1 MQKEMRILL
10 SYLLT
15 EMKNNEPE
23 LVDYVFV
30 YWLLELFEKEERKT
44 RMKMKDII
52 KNAQKENYELE
63 LKYTEK
69 NLKELGVTE
78 IMNPIPLD
86 YKLYKS
92 KKIDRLV
99 DKQMNKFSQD
109 VKNRIL
115 NSLNTG
121 DVRGVEE
128 LFEEIIKKEKKTYST
143 VSRLMR
149 ISRTEN
155 TQMRSQVKLDIQKEL
170 AEQGI
175 EVRRRWV
182 HTLYN
187 PSAIITDEYEPR
199 LDHLSLHGQLEDGSG
214 YFHTPLASG
223 KAPGMFGVPE
233 EDINCRCDVDFVLK

>member
-1 MQKEMRILL
+1 MKE
-10 SYLLT
+10 
-15 EMKNNEPE
+15 
-23 LVDYVFV
+23 
-30 YWLLELFEKEERKT
+30 
-44 RMKMKDII
+44 II
-52 KNAQKENYELE
+52 KDAQKENYDLE

-99 DKQMNKFSQD
+99 DKQMDKFSQD

-155 TQMRSQVKLDIQKEL
+155 TQMRSQVKLDIQREL

-175 EVRRRWV
+175 EVKRRWV

-187 PSAIITDEYEPR
+187 PLAIITDTYEPR
-199 LDHLSLHGQLEDGSG
+199 LDHLALHGQLEDGSG

-223 KAPGMFGVPE
+223 IAPGMFGVPE
-233 EDINCRCDVDFVLK
+233 EDINCRCDVEFVLK

>member
-1 MQKEMRILL
+1 MLL

-15 EMKNNEPE
+15 EMTNNEPE

-30 YWLLELFEKEERKT
+30 YWLLELFETEERKT
-44 RMKMKDII
+44 RANMKNII
-52 KNAQKENYELE
+52 KDAQKENYELE

-69 NLKELGVTE
+69 NLEEIGVADK
-78 IMNPIPLD
+78 MQPISLN
-86 YKLYKS
+86 YNQYKS
-92 KKIDRLV
+92 KRMDRLI
-99 DKQMNKFSQD
+99 DKQMNKFSSQ
-109 VKNRIL
+109 VKNQIL

-128 LFEEIIKKEKKTYST
+128 LFEELIKKEKKTYST

-175 EVRRRWV
+175 EVKRRWI

-187 PSAIITDEYEPR
+187 PLAIVTDEYEPR
-199 LDHLSLHGQLEDGSG
+199 LDHLSLHGQLEDNSG

-223 KAPGMFGVPE
+223 KAPGMFGVAE